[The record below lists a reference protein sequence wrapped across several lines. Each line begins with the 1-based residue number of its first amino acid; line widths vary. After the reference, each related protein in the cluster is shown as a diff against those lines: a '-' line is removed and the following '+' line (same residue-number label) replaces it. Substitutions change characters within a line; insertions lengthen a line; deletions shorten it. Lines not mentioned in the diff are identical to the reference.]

1 MTQADLGEF
10 LQTRRARVQ
19 PELLGIPVV
28 GHRRVP
34 GLRRD
39 EVATDA
45 DISVDYYRRMEQGRE
60 RHPSEQILASLART
74 LRLTHDEQRHLY
86 ALAGVAWKLDG
97 RSVNRPVPAEL
108 LTLLDTWQEAGAI
121 VLDPVLDVIALN
133 AQAEELFSGFAARRN
148 LLEMVLLDPYGRLF
162 FVDWAASARA
172 TVANLRASADFGET
186 PARFRELIA
195 ELRRN
200 SAEFPELW
208 AMHDVA
214 PKTHETKE
222 LLHHE
227 RGLLTID
234 FHAFGVS
241 SAPGH
246 QLLVYREQLD
256 GRSSP

>member
-1 MTQADLGEF
+1 MPHADLGQF

-19 PELLGIPVV
+19 PELLGISLV

-39 EVATDA
+39 EVAMDA

-60 RHPSEQILASLART
+60 RHPFEQILASLART
-74 LRLTHDEQRHLY
+74 LRLTLDEQRHLY
-86 ALAGVAWKLDG
+86 TLAGVAWKLDG
-97 RSVNRPVPAEL
+97 EAVNPPVPQEL
-108 LTLLDTWQEAGAI
+108 LMLLQTWQEAGAV

-133 AQAEELFSGFAARRN
+133 AHAEDLFSGFAVRRN
-148 LLEMVLLDPYGRLF
+148 LLEMVLLDPFGRSF
-162 FVDWAASARA
+162 FVDWEASTRS
-172 TVANLRASADFGET
+172 TVANLRASADFGAT
-186 PARFRELIA
+186 PGRFRELI
-195 ELRRN
+195 EKLRRN
-200 SAEFPELW
+200 SPEFPAFW
-208 AMHDVA
+208 AMHDVQ
-214 PKTHETKE
+214 PKTYETKE

-246 QLLVYREQLD
+246 QLLVYRERLQN
-256 GRSSP
+256 GS